1 MTIISINAITSIADE
16 TYTDEADIVVEDPH
30 ALGSHEFLALIAGLV
45 GSIWQ
50 DRFQS
55 QPMSIVYRCRN
66 NSSTI
71 TTDAGQPLLPDDV
84 LIRIAQD
91 LLAGI

>member
-1 MTIISINAITSIADE
+1 MTIISINALTSIADE
-16 TYTDEADIVVEDPH
+16 TYTDEADIVVEDRH
-30 ALGSHEFLALIAGLV
+30 ALASPEFLALIAGLV

-55 QPMSIVYRCRN
+55 QPMSISYQCRN
-66 NSSTI
+66 NRSTI
-71 TTDAGQPLLPDDV
+71 TTDAAQPFLPDDV